1 MTSSYEAKNSPR
13 FINFKKEREIGKKW
27 IKELAIKANGPE
39 TITGTLS
46 GGNQQKVILA
56 KWLELKPNVI
66 ILNEPTRG
74 IDVGSKAEIY
84 KLLNK
89 MCKEGISVIMI
100 TSEMPELLAMANRV
114 LVMHEGRLQT
124 TLNEE
129 QMTENNVMIAA
140 IGGNIHEEQNA

>member
-1 MTSSYEAKNSPR
+1 M
-13 FINFKKEREIGKKW
+13 
-27 IKELAIKANGPE
+27 
-39 TITGTLS
+39 S

>member
-1 MTSSYEAKNSPR
+1 
-13 FINFKKEREIGKKW
+13 
-27 IKELAIKANGPE
+27 
-39 TITGTLS
+39 
-46 GGNQQKVILA
+46 
-56 KWLELKPNVI
+56 
-66 ILNEPTRG
+66 
-74 IDVGSKAEIY
+74 
-84 KLLNK
+84 